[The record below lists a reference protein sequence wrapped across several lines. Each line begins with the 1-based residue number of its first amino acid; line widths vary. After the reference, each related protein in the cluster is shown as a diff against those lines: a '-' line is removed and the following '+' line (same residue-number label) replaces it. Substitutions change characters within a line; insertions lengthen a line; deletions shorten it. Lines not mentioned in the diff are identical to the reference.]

1 MESTFVKS
9 LNKFRSE
16 LLGQP
21 KVRKAYE
28 ALEGEFAVARELIAA
43 RSQAGL
49 TQEEVARLMGTTQSV
64 VARLE
69 SGRQTPSLRTVQ
81 RYAIAVGKRA
91 VLKLEAIR

>member
-1 MESTFVKS
+1 MKS

-21 KVRKAYE
+21 KVRQAYK

-69 SGRQTPSLRTVQ
+69 SGRQIPSLRTVQ
-81 RYAIAVGKRA
+81 RYASAVGKRA